1 MKIILPIIVIAA
13 VAGLVAVIL
22 RARRTAPKKADGIST
37 EQAARPIQF
46 QADMRK
52 RLLQGSPTEFGIDA
66 KTMRKGVWGALME
79 TGYPEGTATVVCLCD
94 GTASLYMG
102 RGGGIIGGHAHED
115 VRATGAKF
123 LDLAADYVQGMGKAE
138 AYPMPDNG
146 RVRFYVMTSSG
157 VFTVDVEE
165 QALGAGQHPLSPLF
179 YGGHDV
185 ITQLRN
191 TTEQGRKS
199 REETDSLLD
208 NAVKAAIHFLEKN
221 GEFYPFGVA
230 LRPDGRIALVAS
242 YDGKEHPKSD
252 EVLALLYP
260 GLKQGVR
267 KDEYRAVA
275 IVTDMK
281 IRKTPSDEPKDALR
295 IQIEHPNAAP
305 VACYLPYR
313 LEAGKFVQGELTA
326 GPAKPLVIGPGE

>member
-1 MKIILPIIVIAA
+1 
-13 VAGLVAVIL
+13 
-22 RARRTAPKKADGIST
+22 
-37 EQAARPIQF
+37 
-46 QADMRK
+46 
-52 RLLQGSPTEFGIDA
+52 
-66 KTMRKGVWGALME
+66 
-79 TGYPEGTATVVCLCD
+79 
-94 GTASLYMG
+94 
-102 RGGGIIGGHAHED
+102 
-115 VRATGAKF
+115 
-123 LDLAADYVQGMGKAE
+123 
-138 AYPMPDNG
+138 
-146 RVRFYVMTSSG
+146 
-157 VFTVDVEE
+157 
-165 QALGAGQHPLSPLF
+165 LF

-267 KDEYRAVA
+267 KGEYRAVA